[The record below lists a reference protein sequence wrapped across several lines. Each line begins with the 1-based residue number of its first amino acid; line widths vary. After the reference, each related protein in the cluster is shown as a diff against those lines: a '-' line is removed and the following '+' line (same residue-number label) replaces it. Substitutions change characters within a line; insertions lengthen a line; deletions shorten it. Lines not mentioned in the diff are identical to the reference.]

1 MDFNAVFTLLI
12 GDFQREEIDFA
23 IIGAFALHA
32 AGCMRATRDID
43 FLVAKE
49 DMPKV
54 KRMMLSYGYELLHES
69 QDVSNFLGKM
79 AELGKVDFLH
89 AHRRYAKAM
98 LDRAQ
103 EEKILGGKF
112 RVKVVTGEDL
122 IGLKVQSSSNDPSRY
137 HQDMADIESII
148 RANVGRLDI
157 ALIREY
163 FSLFNREKELK
174 EILKRVDNAD

>member
-32 AGCMRATRDID
+32 AGCMRATNDID

-79 AELGKVDFLH
+79 AELGKVDFFEVSSGH
-89 AHRRYAKAM
+89 GGHRIDNKSQCWDARYRT
-98 LDRAQ
+98 D
-103 EEKILGGKF
+103 
-112 RVKVVTGEDL
+112 
-122 IGLKVQSSSNDPSRY
+122 
-137 HQDMADIESII
+137 
-148 RANVGRLDI
+148 
-157 ALIREY
+157 
-163 FSLFNREKELK
+163 
-174 EILKRVDNAD
+174 